1 VKSVQDTTGRPGHG
15 DPMTRA
21 FSVSR
26 TVDRPV
32 EQVWQQLTDWDRA
45 AGWLGVD
52 SIRADGPTRVGTTL
66 QFVARGKERTSEIA
80 ALDPGRSIT
89 LRSQQGGVTADY
101 CYVVEPAGSGSHVT
115 LTADVDTRGAWAL
128 LAPVIR
134 AAIRR
139 TDSGQLDALDR
150 ELTAP

>member
-1 VKSVQDTTGRPGHG
+1 MKSVQDTTGLGDHG
-15 DPMTRA
+15 GRMSRA
-21 FSVSR
+21 FFVTR
-26 TVDRPV
+26 EVDRPV

-52 SIRADGPTRVGTTL
+52 RIRADGATRVGTTL
-66 QFVARGKERTSEIA
+66 RFVTRGKERTSGIA

-101 CYVVEPAGSGSHVT
+101 RYSVEPAGSGSRVT
-115 LTADVDTRGAWAL
+115 LTADVRTRGAWG
-128 LAPVIR
+128 LAGPLIR

-139 TDSGQLDALDR
+139 SDSGQLDALDR
-150 ELTAP
+150 EAAAR